1 MVSNQWVRF
10 DGARTVRVWAGL
22 FVVLLTWT
30 GGWSQGLGRLAVT
43 VQQGKLSVDVQGA
56 TVETL
61 LAQIEA
67 QGRIRIL
74 IDPSAEPQMR
84 QEIRTQFA
92 GMALEDGL
100 RRLFRVVSLDHTIFY
115 TQGLGGPVVM
125 TDVHVF
131 GQAQGSAPAPH
142 KPRAERP
149 TPRVAAD
156 LDQDPPAEGEDQ
168 DLPAESEDQDP
179 SPGHPVHGRR
189 AAPSPSAPK

>member
-30 GGWSQGLGRLAVT
+30 GVWSQGPGRLAVT
-43 VQQGKLSVDVQGA
+43 VQQGQLSVDAQGA
-56 TVETL
+56 TVEAL

-67 QGRIRIL
+67 QGHIRIF
-74 IDPSAEPQMR
+74 IDPSAEPQMPH
-84 QEIRTQFA
+84 EIRTQFA

-131 GQAQGSAPAPH
+131 GQAQGRAPAPQEPSPARLN
-142 KPRAERP
+142 PRAA
-149 TPRVAAD
+149 VD
-156 LDQDPPAEGEDQ
+156 LGQDPPTEGE
-168 DLPAESEDQDP
+168 PQDP
-179 SPGHPVHGRR
+179 SPAHLVHGRQ
-189 AAPSPSAPK
+189 ATPSPSVPK